1 MLKPK
6 PEADADSVDPRRF
19 TALPKR
25 GVKDD
30 APTQQADPEHEE
42 HVQACEGAPGVVS
55 GLLLTLLVAPRACVA
70 WPVLGDPFA
79 DAANGRKLVS
89 ARTRHQPHQDRL
101 SLSVRLSFTRQSRS
115 QDKVCEVARVVGAA
129 EIRGKNDIQRD
140 GRMARCLVGGLRLLT
155 GDAPARREEA
165 TPGPCLP
172 ATKTRPTPAVA
183 FPLARLLL
191 FHTCRP
197 VFILLTLATIII

>member
-1 MLKPK
+1 MLKPR
-6 PEADADSVDPRRF
+6 PEADADSVDRRRF

-25 GVKDD
+25 GIRDN
-30 APTQQADPEHEE
+30 APTQQADPEHKE
-42 HVQACEGAPGVVS
+42 HVRACEGASGVVP

-101 SLSVRLSFTRQSRS
+101 DLSVRLSFTRQSRS
-115 QDKVCEVARVVGAA
+115 QDKVYEVARIGGT

-140 GRMARCLVGGLRLLT
+140 MAWL
-155 GDAPARREEA
+155 DALSE
-165 TPGPCLP
+165 G
-172 ATKTRPTPAVA
+172 
-183 FPLARLLL
+183 FGS
-191 FHTCRP
+191 
-197 VFILLTLATIII
+197 